1 MPSAAWKK
9 WVVVAGLTALL
20 LAFPLVVQDAFLLRL
35 FTEAIMWI
43 GLAVTWD
50 LVAGYIGYLNFGHGV
65 FFGFGAY
72 TTAILFTKAGLSFWV
87 SMSLGGGVAA
97 LAALVIGWPVLRL
110 RGAYFAIATWAFGRA
125 VMQLALVLDVT
136 GGPDGLRLP
145 PFLNPHFFAY
155 VMLGLVGATY
165 VILWV
170 LLERAPFGLKL
181 KAIREDESG
190 SLAIGLNPAKLKLQ
204 AFILSAAPAGLIG
217 GVYAYWITFID
228 PPSVFGDLVTDQAV
242 VMAVFG
248 GMGTLIGPAIGAVF
262 FLTFKTYFWAYLSD
276 YQVLYLIILGL
287 AIAACV
293 VFLPDGIWGAVTRRQ
308 EGRRALRKGLAL
320 GPAEAAPPA
329 QPPATGANAHPPAR
343 RRNGEEE

>member
-1 MPSAAWKK
+1 MPETAWKK
-9 WVVVAGLTALL
+9 FVVVAGLAVFLL
-20 LAFPLVVQDAFLLRL
+20 GFPLVVRDAFLLRL
-35 FTEAIMWI
+35 FTEALMWV
-43 GLAVTWD
+43 GLAITWD

-72 TTAILFTKAGLSFWV
+72 ATAILFTKANLPFWLSLTV
-87 SMSLGGGVAA
+87 GGGVAA

-125 VMQLALVLDVT
+125 IMQLALVLDVT
-136 GGPDGLRLP
+136 GGPDGMRLP

-155 VMLGLVGATY
+155 LMLALVGATY
-165 VILWV
+165 AVLWV

-228 PPSVFGDLVTDQAV
+228 PSSVFGDLVTDQAV

-248 GMGTLIGPAIGAVF
+248 GLGTLIGPAIGAVF
-262 FLTFKTYFWAYLSD
+262 FLMFKTYFWAYLSD
-276 YQVLYLIILGL
+276 YQVLYLIILGV

-308 EGRRALRKGLAL
+308 EGRQALRKGLSL
-320 GPAEAAPPA
+320 RQGEAAPL
-329 QPPATGANAHPPAR
+329 AHPFSPGADPRTPAR
-343 RRNGEEE
+343 PRNGKEG